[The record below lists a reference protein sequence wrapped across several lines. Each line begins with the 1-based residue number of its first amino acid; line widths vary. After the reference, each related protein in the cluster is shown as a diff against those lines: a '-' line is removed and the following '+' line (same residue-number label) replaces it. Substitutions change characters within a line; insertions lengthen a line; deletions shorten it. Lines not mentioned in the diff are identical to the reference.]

1 MVKKGFEDNNTVIVK
16 KRNKRLALILGLI
29 AFSLYI
35 GFLLSNMK

>member
-1 MVKKGFEDNNTVIVK
+1 MVKKVSRNNNELK

-29 AFSLYI
+29 AFSFYA